1 VGFRRCSRL
10 IRDYVPLIAAGA
22 TTFGLIQNVAKDQD
36 GKNLLPASP
45 APGPVF
51 RQAFAHFLFTVV
63 ISNEVRGEIFF
74 DLQSWIVWL

>member
-1 VGFRRCSRL
+1 VGLDDVFLLRRCS
-10 IRDYVPLIAAGA
+10 VPLIAAGA

-36 GKNLLPASP
+36 EKNLLPARP

-51 RQAFAHFLFTVV
+51 RQAFARFFLSPVV

-74 DLQSWIVWL
+74 DMIN